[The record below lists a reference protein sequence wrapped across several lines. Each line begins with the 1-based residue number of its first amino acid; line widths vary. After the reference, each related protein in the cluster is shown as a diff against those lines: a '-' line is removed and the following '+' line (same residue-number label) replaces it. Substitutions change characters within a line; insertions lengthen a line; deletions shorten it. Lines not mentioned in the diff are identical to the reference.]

1 MKKFTLFKSL
11 LFQKLY
17 SFVFMVLLKSKQIQK
32 NIRISR
38 FDTFSSP
45 VAGYNFVTNLTLS
58 NVSSLESLCQ
68 Q

>member
-45 VAGYNFVTNLTLS
+45 VAGYNFVANFHI
-58 NVSSLESLCQ
+58 
-68 Q
+68 